1 MNNMQF
7 DKFNG
12 KINDLIV
19 HEIEGFETEIE
30 SYTCQVRHNE
40 HGSFVRITAIFD
52 IANVYD
58 TEERARFTLDDEI
71 FFTAAQTLELSY
83 YVSLDELILEKVIAA
98 DEVRRDEIRSLM
110 LSNVLVDVSITT
122 SKIS

>member
-1 MNNMQF
+1 MNNIQF

-12 KINDLIV
+12 KIDYLIV
-19 HEIEGFETEIE
+19 REIEGFETEIE

-40 HGSFVRITAIFD
+40 YGSFVRLTAIFD
-52 IANVYD
+52 IVNVYN
-58 TEERARFTLDDEI
+58 TEERAQFTLDDEI
-71 FFTAAQTLELSY
+71 FFTTAQTLELSY
-83 YVSLDELILEKVIAA
+83 YVSLDELILEKVIAD
-98 DEVRRDEIRSLM
+98 DEIRRDEIRSLM

>member
-1 MNNMQF
+1 MNNIQF

-12 KINDLIV
+12 KIDYLIV
-19 HEIEGFETEIE
+19 REIEGFETEIE
-30 SYTCQVRHNE
+30 SCTSQVRHNE

>member
-1 MNNMQF
+1 MNDIQF

-12 KINDLIV
+12 KIDYLIV

-30 SYTCQVRHNE
+30 SCTCQVRHNE
-40 HGSFVRITAIFD
+40 HGIFVRVTAIFD
-52 IANVYD
+52 IVNVYS
-58 TEERARFTLDDEI
+58 TEERAQFTLDDEI
-71 FFTAAQTLELSY
+71 FFTTSQTLELSY
-83 YVSLDELILEKVIAA
+83 YVSLDELILEKVIAD
-98 DEVRRDEIRSLM
+98 DEIRRDEIRSLM

>member
-1 MNNMQF
+1 MNNIQF

-12 KINDLIV
+12 KIDYLIV